1 MSTPVEIDWALIKA
15 GDGEASETFTLIC
28 GIQDV
33 TINQTVNTTDR
44 AVRDCDAPGAVPARK
59 TKVNSKQLDISG
71 SGLSNTQE
79 EVRLNTLLGTL
90 NNYRI
95 ETYREGATD
104 AGVLLGTYAGEFRM
118 TAKNINATR
127 DGTSSMDISL
137 ASNGAWTYTD
147 AAGS

>member
-1 MSTPVEIDWALIKA
+1 MSEPVEVDWALIKA
-15 GDGEASETFTLIC
+15 GDGETVETFTLIC

-44 AVRDCDAPGAVPARK
+44 AVRDCEAPGAVPTRK

-79 EVRLNTLLGTL
+79 EVRLNALLGTL
-90 NNYRI
+90 NNYRV
-95 ETYREGATD
+95 ELYREGPTD

-118 TAKNINATR
+118 TAKNLNATR
-127 DGTSSMDISL
+127 DGTSSMDVSL